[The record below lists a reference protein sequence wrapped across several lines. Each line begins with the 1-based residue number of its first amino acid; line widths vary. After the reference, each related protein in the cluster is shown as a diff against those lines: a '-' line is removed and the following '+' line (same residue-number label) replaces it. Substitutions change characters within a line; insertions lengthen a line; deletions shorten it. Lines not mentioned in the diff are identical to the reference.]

1 MLQRTR
7 TTAAL
12 VAVAVGLTA
21 CSAQEKDVV
30 TSGLAA
36 LPGTDPGLAHVH
48 GVGVDPGDGTLYAA
62 SHHGVFRI
70 PVSGDAVRVANRY
83 QDTMGFTVIGRNHFL
98 GSGHPDLREN
108 LPSHLGL
115 IESTDS
121 GQTWQSL
128 SLAGQADFHALRV
141 AGDRIYG
148 YDATTGQLLT
158 STNRRD
164 WERRARLELADFAV
178 SPPNPQLLLATTPGG
193 VQRSTDGGRTFS
205 PVRNAPVLRT
215 LAWPTPEA
223 LYGVAPD
230 GAVWASADGGISWV
244 ARARLDGA
252 PQAMTAG
259 GDSTVYVATDSGIYA
274 STDAAV
280 SFSLRHRLG

>member
-1 MLQRTR
+1 M
-7 TTAAL
+7 AAL
-12 VAVAVGLTA
+12 VAVLLGLAA
-21 CSAQEKDVV
+21 CSAQNEDGAS
-30 TSGLAA
+30 SGLAA

-48 GVGVDPGDGTLYAA
+48 AVGVDPEDGTLYAA

-70 PVSGDAVRVANRY
+70 PASGDAVRIANRY

-115 IESTDS
+115 IESTDG
-121 GQTWQSL
+121 GQTWRSL
-128 SLAGQADFHALRV
+128 SLSGQADFHALRV
-141 AGDRIYG
+141 VGGRTYG

-164 WERRARLELADFAV
+164 WERRARLGLADFAV
-178 SPPNPQLLLATTPGG
+178 SPPNPQLLLATTSAGM
-193 VQRSTDGGRTFS
+193 QRSTDGGRTFS

-215 LAWPTPEA
+215 LAWPTPKA

-244 ARARLDGA
+244 ARARLDG
-252 PQAMTAG
+252 PVQAMTAV
-259 GDSTVYVATDSGIYA
+259 GDSTVYVVTDSGIYA
-274 STDAAV
+274 STDAAA